1 MKNAKIFFLDY
12 LFLIIAVA
20 GYVLAFSFTFPK
32 SCAGKVLLAA
42 VSAIAV
48 LYCIVCLYVWIF
60 CPIRR
65 DLYLARGRFIWKAAA
80 FVLYIP
86 FVIAGC
92 FYMMNLAGLAA
103 CSPTDLI
110 SESDKSDPG
119 LFWSIYYHFV
129 DPGNQH
135 MAATP
140 VAKMWSAVTAV
151 IGIFL
156 LNGLLVSTLVSWF
169 EKRRE
174 QWQEGT
180 IRYGIG
186 AIGKYRYAVVIGAN
200 EIASSVIK
208 NLLAGNAYKGDDRYV
223 ILHTSQ
229 DVSEV
234 RLRLASSLSPEMLDR
249 VIIYHG
255 LRDSYS
261 EMTSLHP
268 DYSSEIYVLGESTV
282 SGPGEPYHDAL
293 NMKCVNILA
302 SCLEKSREKRMKY
315 KIRKGHSVKIVCKVM
330 FEYQTTYS
338 IFQISDI
345 SDEVKRNL
353 VFIPFNRF
361 ESWARRVIVDGFS
374 YSSDGRRIDYMP
386 LDGPGIDADSDRYV
400 HLVIVG
406 MSKMGISMGV
416 QALHQAHYL
425 NFMKRKSRITFIDTV
440 ADKEMAFFKGRY
452 ANLFELAR
460 SRYIDASSGVP
471 EDVPWTD
478 PIADGKWR
486 HLSADG
492 SNFIDVEIEFIKG
505 EVESEGVRELLRR
518 MASDADA
525 CMTIAVCLTQ
535 THEAVAA
542 SLYMPIEVYKS
553 RNLQEV
559 WVYQR
564 EAPDIILNLNY
575 TAVKNLCYR
584 KLRPF
589 GMLFSEYMPDE
600 KLYYRAMLTNK
611 AYDFAN
617 KNNRNT
623 WPESLSKKT
632 DPEYMDI
639 RMSWD
644 NLSVAKQ
651 WSNRF
656 FADSIWQKIRNVL
669 HSKEGFATELEILSR
684 LAEDPEGTC
693 AAISD
698 AIRSES
704 PLDESEHNRWN
715 VQQLLLGFYPCDSSL
730 FSEFKCLNARM
741 KEIQDKDDPVYKSI
755 KARFDRRKKEVK
767 ESEYRIH
774 PNICDYRCLDD
785 VDSGVKGYDKML
797 NESIPVILKL
807 VDCVGGNNKKIVK

>member
-1 MKNAKIFFLDY
+1 MKNAKIFFLDC
-12 LFLIIAVA
+12 LFLIIAVV
-20 GYVLAFSFTFPK
+20 GYVLAFSFTISQ
-32 SCAGKVLLAA
+32 SCAGKVILA
-42 VSAIAV
+42 VISAIAV

-92 FYMMNLAGLAA
+92 FYMMNLAGFVA
-103 CSPTDLI
+103 CSPSDLI
-110 SESDKSDPG
+110 SESDKSDPS

-140 VAKMWSAVTAV
+140 VAKTWSAVTAV

-174 QWQEGT
+174 QCQNGV
-180 IRYGIG
+180 IRYRLG
-186 AIGKYRYAVVIGAN
+186 ALGKYRYAIVVGAN
-200 EIASSVIK
+200 EIAASVIR
-208 NLLAGNAYKGDDRYV
+208 NLFNDNDNRYV

-229 DVSEV
+229 DVFEV
-234 RLRLASSLSPEMLDR
+234 RLRLASCLSPEMLDK

-261 EMTSLHP
+261 DMNSLHP

-282 SGPGEPYHDAL
+282 SGPGEPYHDAM

-302 SCLEKSREKRMKY
+302 TCLEKSRGKRMKY

-345 SDEVKRNL
+345 SDMVKRNL

-374 YSSDGRRIDYMP
+374 YSSDGHRIDYMP
-386 LDGPGIDADSDRYV
+386 LDGNGIDANSDRYV
-400 HLVIVG
+400 HFVIVG
-406 MSKMGISMGV
+406 MSKMGISMGI

-425 NFMKRKSRITFIDTV
+425 NFRKRKTRITFIDTA

-452 ANLFELAR
+452 ANLFELTR
-460 SRYIDASSGVP
+460 SRYIDASSGVLK
-471 EDVPWTD
+471 DVPWTD
-478 PIADGKWR
+478 PMSDGKWR
-486 HLSADG
+486 HLSIDG

-518 MASDADA
+518 MASEEDA
-525 CMTIAVCLTQ
+525 CMTIAICLTQ

-542 SLYMPIEVYKS
+542 GLYMPIEVYKS
-553 RNLQEV
+553 RSLQEV

-575 TAVKNLCYR
+575 TSVKNLCYR

-589 GMLFSEYMPDE
+589 GMLFGEYMPDRRIY
-600 KLYYRAMLTNK
+600 LRSMLTNK
-611 AYDFAN
+611 AYDIAR
-617 KNNRNT
+617 KYGCRA
-623 WPESLSKKT
+623 WPESLSKKD
-632 DPEYMDI
+632 DPEYIGI
-639 RMSWD
+639 RESWD

-669 HSKEGFATELEILSR
+669 HSKKGFATELEILSR

-693 AAISD
+693 AAVTE
-698 AIRSES
+698 AIRTSNG
-704 PLDESEHNRWN
+704 LDECEHNRWN

-730 FSEFKCLNARM
+730 FSEFLCLNARM
-741 KEIQDKDDPVYKSI
+741 KEIQDKNDPVYKSI
-755 KARFDRRKKEVK
+755 KARFDRRKEEVK
-767 ESEYRIH
+767 ESEYRLH
-774 PNICDYRCLDD
+774 LNICDYGRLDE
-785 VDSGVKGYDKML
+785 VDRGAKGYDRML
-797 NESIPVILKL
+797 NESIPAILKL
-807 VDCVGGNNKKIVK
+807 VDCVGGINKKMESDD